1 MKHLL
6 NGGKIP
12 GTGKLFRIFEIK
24 IDRMNKILCLS
35 LMLNCFLITSRA
47 QEPVRKG
54 SVETAT
60 ISVPTVQCQECKDR
74 IEKYL
79 TREDGIQKVTVD
91 YKRKTC
97 KVTYFWD
104 RTTIEN
110 IKTAIAN
117 TGYDA
122 GDVTADPEA
131 YKKLPT
137 CCKKPEDGGG
147 HEKK

>member
-1 MKHLL
+1 MK
-6 NGGKIP
+6 
-12 GTGKLFRIFEIK
+12 
-24 IDRMNKILCLS
+24 KILFLS
-35 LMLNCFLITSRA
+35 VLFSCFIVFSKA
-47 QEPVRKG
+47 QQPVRKG
-54 SVETAT
+54 SLETAT
-60 ISVPTVQCQECKDR
+60 ISIPTVQCDECKDR

-79 TREDGIQKVTVD
+79 TREEGMQTVKVDV
-91 YKRKTC
+91 KKKTC

-104 RTTIEN
+104 RTNIEN

-122 GDVTADPEA
+122 GDVTADEEA

-147 HEKK
+147 HEKKSY

>member
-1 MKHLL
+1 MK
-6 NGGKIP
+6 
-12 GTGKLFRIFEIK
+12 
-24 IDRMNKILCLS
+24 KILCLS
-35 LMLNCFLITSRA
+35 VMLSCFFIFSHA
-47 QEPVRKG
+47 QQPVRKG
-54 SVETAT
+54 NVETAT
-60 ISVPTVQCQECKDR
+60 ISVPTVQCEECKDR

-79 TREDGIQKVTVD
+79 TREEGVQTVKVD
-91 YKRKTC
+91 YKKKTC
-97 KVTYFWD
+97 KVTYYWD

-122 GDVTADPEA
+122 GDVTADAEA

-147 HEKK
+147 HPKQ

>member
-1 MKHLL
+1 MK
-6 NGGKIP
+6 
-12 GTGKLFRIFEIK
+12 
-24 IDRMNKILCLS
+24 KILCIFVLV
-35 LMLNCFLITSRA
+35 LINIAVFSQTQA
-47 QEPVRKG
+47 PVRKG
-54 SVETAT
+54 AFETAT
-60 ISVPTVQCQECKDR
+60 ISVPTVQCEQCKDK

-79 TREDGIQKVTVD
+79 TREDGVQKVTVD
-91 YKRKTC
+91 FKKKTC
-97 KVTYFWD
+97 KVTYLWD

-122 GDVTADPEA
+122 GDVAADPEA

-147 HEKK
+147 HEKQ